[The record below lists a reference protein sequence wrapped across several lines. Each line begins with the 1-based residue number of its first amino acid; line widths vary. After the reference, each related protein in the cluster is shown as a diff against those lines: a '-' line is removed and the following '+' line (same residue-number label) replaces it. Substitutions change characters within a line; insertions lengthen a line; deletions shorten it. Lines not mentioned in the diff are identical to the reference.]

1 MEKHRTIRYLVLITL
16 VLFASCKPEIK
27 TVTPEDV
34 GLSGDTLNLGTQKMQ
49 EFTDS
54 GKWAG
59 ITTLVM
65 KNGSVVYRERFGYN
79 DLENQ
84 EPIEENTIF
93 RIFSMTKPITTVA
106 LMTLY
111 DEGKFKLDDKVADYI
126 PEFKKTMVY
135 QPGEDGPALEPQ
147 AYEMSIR
154 HLLTH
159 SSGLTYG
166 WDPNSYVDSLYGV
179 AKVGN
184 WESTTIGEKVK
195 VLAGLPLKHQPGT
208 KWEYS
213 LSIDVAGYLVEVL
226 SGLPLDEYFRTRIF
240 DPLKMDDT
248 GFFVP
253 EEKHDRL
260 AGLYYRDDNGTLQ
273 SADEWGDRF
282 KKPVAVFSGGGGLV
296 STMDDYLRF
305 CHMMING
312 GELDG
317 ERILQESTVKMIMSD
332 QLPSGVEYREGSGY
346 GLGGQ
351 VNLET
356 GEYAWGG
363 AASTNFWIDPANY
376 MIVICYAQLMP
387 SDHKYA
393 YVFADYV
400 KRALIKE

>member
-1 MEKHRTIRYLVLITL
+1 MKKHHPIKYLLLITL
-16 VLFASCKPEIK
+16 VLFASCKSEIK

-34 GLSGDTLNLGTQKMQ
+34 GLSGDTLNLGALKMQ

-65 KNGSVVYRERFGYN
+65 KNGNVVHRERYGYN

-84 EPIEENTIF
+84 KPIEDNTIF

-111 DEGKFKLDDKVADYI
+111 DEGKFQLDDKVSDYI
-126 PEFKKTMVY
+126 PEFKETLVH
-135 QPGEDGPALEPQ
+135 QPGEDGPDFVPQ
-147 AYEMSIR
+147 VNDMSIR

-159 SSGLTYG
+159 TSGLSYG

-179 AKVGN
+179 SGVGN
-184 WESTTIGEKVK
+184 WDSTTIGEKVK
-195 VLAGLPLKHQPGT
+195 LLAGLPLKSQPGT

-226 SGLPLDEYFRTRIF
+226 SGIPLDEFFRTRIF

-248 GFFVP
+248 GFYVP

-260 AGLYYRDDNGTLQ
+260 AGLYYRDDNRNLK
-273 SADEWGDRF
+273 SAGEWGDRF
-282 KKPVAVFSGGGGLV
+282 KKPVQVFSGGGGLV
-296 STMDDYLRF
+296 STMDDYLKF
-305 CHMMING
+305 CHMMLNG

-332 QLPSGVEYREGSGY
+332 QLPPEVKYSDEAGY

-351 VNLET
+351 VNLKT

-363 AASTNFWIDPANY
+363 AASTNFWIDPAND

-387 SDHKYA
+387 SDHNYA
-393 YVFADYV
+393 YVFKDFV
-400 KRALIKE
+400 TRALIKK

>member
-1 MEKHRTIRYLVLITL
+1 MKKHNLLKYLVLGMLI
-16 VLFASCKPEIK
+16 LFAACNQGKKI
-27 TVTPEDV
+27 VTPESV
-34 GLSGDTLNLGTQKMQ
+34 GLSGDTLNLAAQKIQ
-49 EFTDS
+49 EFIDS

-59 ITTLVM
+59 ITTLIM

-126 PEFKKTMVY
+126 PEFKETLVY

-147 AYEMSIR
+147 ANEMSIR

-159 SSGLTYG
+159 TSGITYG

-260 AGLYYRDDNGTLQ
+260 AGLYYRDENGFLQ
-273 SADEWGDRF
+273 SAGEWGDRF
-282 KKPVAVFSGGGGLV
+282 KKPATVFSGGGGLV
-296 STMDDYLRF
+296 STMDDFLTF
-305 CHMMING
+305 CKMLLNG

-317 ERILQESTVKMIMSD
+317 KRILQESTVKMIMSD
-332 QLPSGVEYREGSGY
+332 QLPSGVKYGEDSGY

-351 VNLET
+351 VNLLT
-356 GEYAWGG
+356 SEYAWGG
-363 AASTNFWIDPANY
+363 AASTNFWINPAND
-376 MIVICYAQLMP
+376 MVVICYAQLMP
-387 SDHKYA
+387 SDHSYA
-393 YVFADYV
+393 YVFKDFV
-400 KRALIKE
+400 NRALLNE